1 MRISDW
7 SSDVCSSDLV
17 FRYAIATGRA
27 ERNPAVDL
35 IGALAQPE
43 GKHFASL
50 PEPGDV
56 APMLRALHG
65 YYGTPVVMAA
75 LNLAPLVFARPGE
88 LRRARWPHINRGDG
102 ASRNVAHNTATS
114 PPLTL
119 PPQRLGL
126 SQQRDVSGKEGAQ

>member
-7 SSDVCSSDLV
+7 SSDVCSSDLTATRERRLFEKDLEPYVGGRPVAEVTAPELLAALRRIEARGAVETAHRARTLAAQV

-50 PEPGDV
+50 TDPGDV
-56 APMLRALHG
+56 APLLRALQG
-65 YYGTPVVMAA
+65 YRSEEHTS
-75 LNLAPLVFARPGE
+75 E
-88 LRRARWPHINRGDG
+88 LQ
-102 ASRNVAHNTATS
+102 SRM
-114 PPLTL
+114 
-119 PPQRLGL
+119 
-126 SQQRDVSGKEGAQ
+126 RDK